1 MIASKKRTKILCTI
15 GPASDSPAKIEKLIR
30 AGMNVARLN
39 FSHNVHSYHKRVLG
53 RVRSIGRKLGV
64 QVAVFADLQGPKV
77 RVGNLPEEGIK
88 LVGEVTFR
96 IGTEKYENGIIPVP
110 YKGLARD
117 LKKDD
122 VILLDDGILEVK
134 VLSIKRDLIHTKVV
148 VGGKLT
154 SHKGFNVPT
163 ASLHIPAF
171 TAKDKEDLE
180 FAVRTGVDAVAL
192 SFVKTADDVKKVRQ
206 LLDKLGHSKIKII
219 SKIEKHEAIKNFD
232 AILKVTDGIM
242 VARGDL
248 GIEIPAE
255 EVPILQKEII
265 RKCLVSGK
273 FVIVATQMLDSMI
286 HNPRPTRAEASDVA
300 NGVIDHTDAEMLSG
314 ETATGKYPV
323 QAVQYM
329 TKIICEAEDSH
340 YDDLTHEEII
350 SHAAS
355 GGEAMAEVAGLLS
368 NTPHIDGIVVTTI
381 SGESARQIVR
391 FRPELPLIACT
402 PDPIVARQLSF
413 SWGVVPVVISNP
425 RDSASLEKIALRA
438 VLKNRLLKKGSK
450 VLFVTGTPIGKP
462 GRTNKVEIITL

>member
-96 IGTEKYENGIIPVP
+96 VGTEKYENGIIPVP

-232 AILKVTDGIM
+232 AILKVTDGVM

-248 GIEIPAE
+248 GI
-255 EVPILQKEII
+255 
-265 RKCLVSGK
+265 
-273 FVIVATQMLDSMI
+273 
-286 HNPRPTRAEASDVA
+286 
-300 NGVIDHTDAEMLSG
+300 
-314 ETATGKYPV
+314 
-323 QAVQYM
+323 
-329 TKIICEAEDSH
+329 
-340 YDDLTHEEII
+340 
-350 SHAAS
+350 
-355 GGEAMAEVAGLLS
+355 
-368 NTPHIDGIVVTTI
+368 
-381 SGESARQIVR
+381 
-391 FRPELPLIACT
+391 
-402 PDPIVARQLSF
+402 
-413 SWGVVPVVISNP
+413 
-425 RDSASLEKIALRA
+425 
-438 VLKNRLLKKGSK
+438 
-450 VLFVTGTPIGKP
+450 
-462 GRTNKVEIITL
+462 